1 MNNTNRVDAKRV
13 AMLGM
18 LAAIAYAVTFVTH
31 FIIPPFFNFL
41 SYDPKDIVIAIG
53 GFIFG
58 PLSGL
63 VVAAVVSLIE
73 MITISTTGPIGCIMN
88 ILSSCCFAVVAA
100 FIYKKK
106 HTLQGAIIGLVVGAL
121 ATTAFM
127 LLWNYL
133 ITPIYMGMPRQAVA
147 DMLVPVFLP
156 FNLTKYALNAA
167 ITMLIYK
174 PVVTALRKAHL
185 IAPSSSGS
193 SPSGGGNRSMVT
205 VVVSVVV
212 LIVCIV
218 AFLAMQGVFS

>member
-1 MNNTNRVDAKRV
+1 
-13 AMLGM
+13 
-18 LAAIAYAVTFVTH
+18 
-31 FIIPPFFNFL
+31 
-41 SYDPKDIVIAIG
+41 
-53 GFIFG
+53 
-58 PLSGL
+58 
-63 VVAAVVSLIE
+63 
-73 MITISTTGPIGCIMN
+73 
-88 ILSSCCFAVVAA
+88 
-100 FIYKKK
+100 
-106 HTLQGAIIGLVVGAL
+106 
-121 ATTAFM
+121 M